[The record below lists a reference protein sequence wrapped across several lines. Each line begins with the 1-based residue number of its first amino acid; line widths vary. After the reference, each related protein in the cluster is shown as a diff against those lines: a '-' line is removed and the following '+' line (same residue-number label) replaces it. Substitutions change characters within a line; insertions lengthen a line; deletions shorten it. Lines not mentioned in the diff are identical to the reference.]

1 MDAEKRELISR
12 TLRSLAEAHASMM
25 ELMEQT
31 MTLLN
36 EELALDAVTFW
47 KTRHSPKATSR
58 VVDHLDVDHE
68 HLRVSFRGK
77 SCFLGN
83 TLPFRLLAHLA
94 SRPNSY
100 LTHEELLEDVWDG
113 LRSDSAIRSVVK
125 RLRAVLRR
133 EGLPELADAIDG
145 SMPGRYGLR
154 ASR

>member
-1 MDAEKRELISR
+1 MDTEKRELIRR
-12 TLRSLAEAHASMM
+12 TLQSLAEAHASMM

-36 EELALDAVTFW
+36 EELAIDAITFW
-47 KTRHSPKATSR
+47 KTRHPSTATSYSA
-58 VVDHLDVDHE
+58 DHLDVDHQ

-83 TLPFRLLAHLA
+83 TLPFRLLAALA
-94 SRPNSY
+94 NRPNVY
-100 LTHEELLEDVWDG
+100 LTYEELLDDVWDG

-125 RLRAVLRR
+125 RLRGILRR
-133 EGLPELADAIDG
+133 DGLSDIADAIDG

-154 ASR
+154 VPR

>member
-1 MDAEKRELISR
+1 MDAEKRDLIRR

-36 EELALDAVTFW
+36 EELALDTVTFW
-47 KTRHSPKATSR
+47 KTRHSLTASSR
-58 VVDHLDVDHE
+58 VASQLVVDHE

-77 SCFLGN
+77 TCFLGN
-83 TLPFRLLAHLA
+83 TLPFRLFACLA
-94 SRPNSY
+94 SRPNAY
-100 LTHEELLEDVWDG
+100 LTYEELLDEVWDG
-113 LRSDSAIRSVVK
+113 IRSDSAIRSVVK
-125 RLRAVLRR
+125 RLRARLRR

-154 ASR
+154 AAR

>member
-1 MDAEKRELISR
+1 MDAEKRELIR
-12 TLRSLAEAHASMM
+12 CTLRSLAETHAAMM

-47 KTRHSPKATSR
+47 ITRQSPAASSR
-58 VVDHLDVDHE
+58 VTDRLDVDHE

-83 TLPFRLLAHLA
+83 TLPFRLLARLA
-94 SRPNSY
+94 SRPNAY
-100 LTHEELLEDVWDG
+100 LTYEQLLDDVWDG

-125 RLRAVLRR
+125 RLRAMLRR
-133 EGLPELADAIDG
+133 DGMSELADAIDG
-145 SMPGRYGLR
+145 SMPGRYALR